1 MASSWSRPDGP
12 GVDLGIAGRAALV
25 VAGSR
30 GLGLASAEALAR
42 EGAQVMLSSRSE
54 PALAD
59 ARSRLRAAG
68 MEVEIEPNDITDPGA
83 PARLVAAAV
92 RAFGSVD
99 IVVANAGGPPA
110 GRALEVDDAGLEAA
124 FNANLLSAVRLTRE
138 AVPHMREL
146 GWGRICCIASYSV
159 VQAVPTLTLS
169 NAART
174 GLRAWAKTAA
184 LDLAAEGRGITLNLI
199 CPGPHATDRMRELG
213 GSGPMGRPEDFG
225 SLVALLCSEQAAF
238 VNGAALV
245 VDGGATLAL

>member
-1 MASSWSRPDGP
+1 
-12 GVDLGIAGRAALV
+12 VELGIEGRSALV

-30 GLGLASAEALAR
+30 GLGRASAEALAR
-42 EGAQVMLSSRSE
+42 EGVRVMLSSRRESDLV
-54 PALAD
+54 ATAT
-59 ARSRLRAAG
+59 AMRATG
-68 MEVEIEPNDITDPGA
+68 LEVEIEPADITDPGS
-83 PARLVAAAV
+83 PARLVAATA

-110 GRALEVDDAGLEAA
+110 GRALDMDDDRLDAA
-124 FNANLLSAVRLTRE
+124 LNANFLSAVRLTRE
-138 AVPHMREL
+138 AVPLMRER
-146 GWGRICCIASYSV
+146 GWGRICCVASYSV
-159 VQAVPTLTLS
+159 VQAVPTLALS

-174 GLRAWAKTAA
+174 ALRAWAKTAA
-184 LDLAAEGRGITLNLI
+184 QDLAAEGRGITLNLI

-225 SLVALLCSEQAAF
+225 GLVAVLCSEPARV